1 MLEQLQSP
9 LQRVGGDFF
18 FILPLLI
25 GFLLDCLLG
34 DPHNRPHPVRWFGW
48 AISKLELKFNLG
60 NHRKLKGALVAG
72 TLVASVWAL
81 LYFLQLALNSFLIPQ
96 IILNSILVYW
106 CLANRGLI
114 QESYA
119 VIKALKKDGLE
130 AGRKQLSH
138 IVGRDTTQLNEQ
150 QVRTAVLETMAE
162 NLSDGVVAPLFFFA
176 IGGVPA
182 MMAYKM
188 ASTLDSMIAYKSAQ
202 YKEFGWFAARLDDVL
217 NLIPA
222 RITALLMAVLSLSWR
237 GLLYIFRY
245 GHKHASP
252 NAGYPEA
259 ALAGILNTRFGGPN
273 VYHGELVEKPYIGTR
288 AKELTNRDFYF
299 TAVLNSLVCLSCL
312 SLIIIFL

>member
-1 MLEQLQSP
+1 
-9 LQRVGGDFF
+9 
-18 FILPLLI
+18 
-25 GFLLDCLLG
+25 
-34 DPHNRPHPVRWFGW
+34 
-48 AISKLELKFNLG
+48 
-60 NHRKLKGALVAG
+60 
-72 TLVASVWAL
+72 
-81 LYFLQLALNSFLIPQ
+81 
-96 IILNSILVYW
+96 VYW

-119 VIKALKKDGLE
+119 VIKALKKEGLE
-130 AGRKQLSH
+130 AGRKKLSY

-188 ASTLDSMIAYKSAQ
+188 ASTLDSMIAYKSPR
-202 YKEFGWFAARLDDVL
+202 YKEFGWFAATLDDVL
-217 NLIPA
+217 NYIPA
-222 RITALLMAVLSLSWR
+222 RLTAFLMVILSFSWR
-237 GLLYIFRY
+237 GFAYIFRY

-273 VYHGELVEKPYIGTR
+273 VYNGELVQKPYLGTNAR
-288 AKELTNRDFYF
+288 ELSDKDFYI
-299 TAVLNSLVCLSCL
+299 TTYINIAVCVAMISLVILERHV
-312 SLIIIFL
+312 

>member
-1 MLEQLQSP
+1 MCNIFLFP
-9 LQRVGGDFF
+9 L
-18 FILPLLI
+18 II

-34 DPHNRPHPVRWFGW
+34 DPHNWPHPVRWFGW
-48 AISKLELKFNLG
+48 AISRLELKFNQG
-60 NHRKLKGALVAG
+60 KYQKLKGTLVAG
-72 TLVASVWAL
+72 TLVASVWVL
-81 LYFLQLALNSFLIPQ
+81 VYSLQLALNSFLIPQ

-119 VIKALKKDGLE
+119 VIKALKKEGLE
-130 AGRKQLSH
+130 AGRKQLSY

-162 NLSDGVVAPLFFFA
+162 NLSDGVAAPLFFYA
-176 IGGVPA
+176 LGGVPA
-182 MMAYKM
+182 MLAYKM
-188 ASTLDSMIAYKSAQ
+188 ASTLDSMIAYKSPR
-202 YKEFGWFAARLDDVL
+202 YKEFGWFAARLDDML

-222 RITALLMAVLSLSWR
+222 RFTALLMVMLSLSWR

-245 GHKHASP
+245 GHKHTSP

-273 VYHGELVEKPYIGTR
+273 VYHGQLVEKPFIGENIKT
-288 AKELTNRDFYF
+288 LNDLDFYR
-299 TAVLNSLVCLSCL
+299 TAVLNMLVCMITIWIVLL
-312 SLIIIFL
+312 LN